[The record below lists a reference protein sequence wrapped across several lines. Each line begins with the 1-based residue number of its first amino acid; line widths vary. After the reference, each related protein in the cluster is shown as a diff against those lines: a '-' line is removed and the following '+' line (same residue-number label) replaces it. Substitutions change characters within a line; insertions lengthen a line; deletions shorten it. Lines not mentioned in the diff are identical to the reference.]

1 MNYMYMNIIL
11 IVDNHDII
19 SMKVY
24 QLDTNAPAVSFMI
37 IMRDDI
43 TNKMFIIMYI
53 HYLIFILCLDRGGGN
68 KSLLLKI
75 TH

>member
-43 TNKMFIIMYI
+43 INKMFIIMYI
-53 HYLIFILCLDRGGGN
+53 HYLIFILCLDRGGE
-68 KSLLLKI
+68 
-75 TH
+75 

>member
-1 MNYMYMNIIL
+1 MYMNIIL

-43 TNKMFIIMYI
+43 INKMFIIMYMYI
-53 HYLIFILCLDRGGGN
+53 HYLIFILCLDRGGGI
-68 KSLLLKI
+68 KVCC
-75 TH
+75 

>member
-43 TNKMFIIMYI
+43 FNKMFIIMYI
-53 HYLIFILCLDRGGGN
+53 HYLIFILCLDRGGGI
-68 KSLLLKI
+68 KVCC
-75 TH
+75 